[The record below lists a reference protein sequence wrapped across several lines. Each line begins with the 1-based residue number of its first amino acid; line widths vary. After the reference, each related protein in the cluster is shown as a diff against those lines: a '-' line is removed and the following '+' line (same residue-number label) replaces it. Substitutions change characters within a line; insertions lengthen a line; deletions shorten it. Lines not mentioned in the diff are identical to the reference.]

1 MHFRQPPER
10 AREPVWLLPRSS
22 PVAAPA
28 PRRRRRPSGGSSS
41 LLLVVAVAAIATGGA
56 TVALGVAGSTSG
68 PGAHSAGPPPADK
81 SHHTAVTV
89 APTLPPIVIPAA
101 PSTTAPA
108 PAPAVDASAPVGPSP
123 AVWRRYVRPAVPALV
138 NSAPSVINDPSVI
151 ATATVKT
158 LPLYPA
164 PGAPKPSTTLAN
176 PNYLG
181 ATLVLLVTGY
191 QPGWVQAY
199 VPVRPNE
206 STAWIPSAD
215 VQISFVSDHIVVS
228 LSARTLTLYH
238 DNTPVFSTPVA
249 PGAPSSP
256 TPTGSF
262 FIAYIVKLTDPGN
275 VYGPY
280 AMGTSAFSNTYYS
293 FDGGPGQV
301 GIHGTNQPWV
311 IGSYASHGCVRLPN
325 SAITTVAQQVVP
337 GTPVEIGP

>member
-1 MHFRQPPER
+1 M
-10 AREPVWLLPRSS
+10 
-22 PVAAPA
+22 
-28 PRRRRRPSGGSSS
+28 GGSSS
-41 LLLVVAVAAIATGGA
+41 LLLVIAVAAIATGSA
-56 TVALGVAGSTSG
+56 TVALGVAGSTSA
-68 PGAHSAGPPPADK
+68 PPVHSARHHAAAKEPTVTTTAPPLA
-81 SHHTAVTV
+81 
-89 APTLPPIVIPAA
+89 PIVIPPA
-101 PSTTAPA
+101 PSTSA

-123 AVWRRYVRPAVPALV
+123 TAWRRYVRPAVPALI
-138 NSAPSVINDPSVI
+138 NSAPSIVNDPSVI
-151 ATATVKT
+151 ATATVRS
-158 LPLYPA
+158 LPLYSA
-164 PGAPKPSTTLAN
+164 PGAPRPSSTLAN

-215 VQISFVSDHIVVS
+215 VSISFVSDHIVVS

-238 DNTPVFSTPVA
+238 DNAPVFSTPVA

-262 FIAYIVKLTDPGN
+262 FVAYIVKLTDPGD

-325 SAITTVAQQVVP
+325 NAITTVAQQVVP

>member
-1 MHFRQPPER
+1 
-10 AREPVWLLPRSS
+10 VI
-22 PVAAPA
+22 
-28 PRRRRRPSGGSSS
+28 
-41 LLLVVAVAAIATGGA
+41 AVAAIATGGA
-56 TVALGVAGSTSG
+56 TVALGIAGSTSP
-68 PGAHSAGPPPADK
+68 PGAHSVATSQVAAKASDHLKVITIAPAP
-81 SHHTAVTV
+81 A
-89 APTLPPIVIPAA
+89 PIVIPAA
-101 PSTTAPA
+101 PSTSAPPLA
-108 PAPAVDASAPVGPSP
+108 IDASAPAGPSP

-138 NSAPSVINDPSVI
+138 NSAPSVVNDPSVI
-151 ATATVKT
+151 ATATVRT
-158 LPLYPA
+158 LPLYSA
-164 PGAPKPSTTLAN
+164 PGAPRPSSTLAN

-181 ATLVLLVTGY
+181 APLVLLVTGY

-215 VQISFVSDHIVVS
+215 VDISFVSDHIVVS
-228 LSARTLTLYH
+228 LSARMLTLYH
-238 DNTPVFSTPVA
+238 DNAPVFSTPIA

-262 FIAYIVKLTDPGN
+262 FIAYIVRLTDPGN